1 MCVEISSL
9 LVFHAVCWTWVCHV
23 IIGTMRV
30 SLAFCG
36 SVWCLRWY
44 SWSPIAKPGQPGNY
58 HFWQNSMSVVA
69 SVLCMECILVRF
81 HVCTCV
87 CVCVKIELADLCLSN
102 ICAMVGDC
110 RESFHQPKQK
120 NHKAAI
126 PQAAAMLQA
135 HGYPLS
141 QSKQVLLYSLYISTS
156 SDCPAISVKSDD
168 PYRPCCNLVYTA
180 TEINTEKS
188 LPEA

>member
-1 MCVEISSL
+1 
-9 LVFHAVCWTWVCHV
+9 
-23 IIGTMRV
+23 
-30 SLAFCG
+30 
-36 SVWCLRWY
+36 
-44 SWSPIAKPGQPGNY
+44 
-58 HFWQNSMSVVA
+58 MSVVA

-81 HVCTCV
+81 HVCM

-156 SDCPAISVKSDD
+156 SDD
-168 PYRPCCNLVYTA
+168 PYRPCCSLVYTA
-180 TEINTEKS
+180 TEINT
-188 LPEA
+188 